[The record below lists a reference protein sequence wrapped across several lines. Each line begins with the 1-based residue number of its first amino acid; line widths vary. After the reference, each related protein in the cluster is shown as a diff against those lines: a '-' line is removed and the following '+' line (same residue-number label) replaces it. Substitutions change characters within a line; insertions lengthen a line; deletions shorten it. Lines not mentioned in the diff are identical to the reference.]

1 MTKKEKL
8 NRRFDAYNEVYEI
21 LMCLTKEEIKKIPNK
36 LIETINFYRNK
47 QHEYSIN
54 LNDDLFNNEML
65 PETKAILFNIFRDY
79 LSTDEQREKIFEFQ
93 RKDIEKIAKEK
104 AKNFEE
110 SRKRVD
116 IKYVSELNCIQESEF
131 AKKAAL
137 V

>member
-1 MTKKEKL
+1 MTKMEKL

-47 QHEYSIN
+47 QHKYSVN

-116 IKYVSELNCIQESEF
+116 IKLVSELNCIQESEF